1 MTARLKPGAKSRR
14 PAPLRGKVVLITGA
28 GRGIGR
34 ALANDFAAAGAT
46 LVLAARTGRGI
57 GTAARTIVRRGGRAL
72 PVLCDV
78 RDPAAVSELV
88 RRALAEFKRIDI
100 LVNNAGAF
108 QIAPLADTTE
118 ALWDAIVDTNL
129 KGTYLV
135 TRAALG
141 AVVRAR
147 GQVVNMVSVAG
158 RMAFPGDSAYCA
170 SKWGVLGFTNVLR
183 EELRPLGVRVTAVL
197 PGAVD
202 TPVWDHVPGDWN
214 RTQMLAPAA
223 VARFVV
229 AACTL
234 PPECAVDECT
244 INPTGGP
251 Q

>member
-1 MTARLKPGAKSRR
+1 MTARRTRAAGAPRR
-14 PAPLRGKVVLITGA
+14 DPLRGKVVLITGA

-34 ALANDFAAAGAT
+34 ALANEFAAAGAT
-46 LVLAARTGRGI
+46 LVLAARTGREI
-57 GTAARTIVRRGGRAL
+57 GTVARAIVRRAGHAIAV
-72 PVLCDV
+72 PCDV
-78 RDPAAVSELV
+78 RDAAAVSELV
-88 RRALAEFKRIDI
+88 RRALAEFGRIDI

-108 QIAPLADTTE
+108 QIASLADTDE

-158 RMAFPGDSAYCA
+158 RMAFPGDAAYCA

-202 TPVWDHVPGDWN
+202 TPLWDHVPGDWN
-214 RTQMLAPAA
+214 RTQMLSPAA

-229 AACTL
+229 AACSL